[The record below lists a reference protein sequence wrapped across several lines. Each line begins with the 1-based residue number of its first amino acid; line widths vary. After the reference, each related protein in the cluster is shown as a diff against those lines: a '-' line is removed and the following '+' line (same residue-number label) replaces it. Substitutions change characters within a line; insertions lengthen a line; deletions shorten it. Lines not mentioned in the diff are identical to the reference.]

1 MTTTHWLGT
10 TTNNANFVSSYP
22 QFSYILYISLMIQIT
37 FMAVTAKKEI
47 KVNMAYKVN
56 ISNADLSTELI
67 EWL

>member
-1 MTTTHWLGT
+1 M
-10 TTNNANFVSSYP
+10 AI
-22 QFSYILYISLMIQIT
+22 FSYILYISLMIQIT

-67 EWL
+67 EWLQADGVTRPFEDDVKRYYG